1 MTTRSVSAALS
12 LMDLLAESGPTG
24 LSELSRRLDLSK
36 ATALRLL
43 RTLDEHGWVTQSPAP
58 SYAWALSTHLSRIG
72 RSASSDTTLRETALE
87 SMNQLQLQTQE
98 TVHLAALE
106 RDHLVLIER
115 LDSAHELRAFFA
127 LGSLIPFHTAAT
139 GIAYLAA
146 LSDTEIAEVLATT
159 LTPRTNETM
168 TDRGEVLDAIN
179 DARVRGFSVNSGG
192 FASGIASV
200 GAALI
205 GQGRT
210 PVGALSISG
219 PASRLTS
226 EKQLEF
232 GPLVVKA
239 AQTVSRRLAA

>member
-1 MTTRSVSAALS
+1 MTTRSVSTALS

-24 LSELSRRLDLSK
+24 LSELARRLDLSK

-43 RTLDEHGWVTQSPAP
+43 RTLDAHGWVTQSPAP

-72 RSASSDTTLRETALE
+72 RSVTSDTTLREKALE

-115 LDSAHELRAFFA
+115 LDSSHELRAFFA
-127 LGSLIPFHTAAT
+127 LGSLIPFHAAAT
-139 GIAYLAA
+139 GIAYLSA
-146 LSDTEIAEVLATT
+146 LNDTEIAKVLTST
-159 LTPRTNETM
+159 LTPRTDETM
-168 TDRGEVLDAIN
+168 TDRGEVLDAVN
-179 DARVRGFSVNSGG
+179 DARVRGFSVNSSG

-200 GAALI
+200 GAALF
-205 GQGRT
+205 GQGPT

-219 PASRLTS
+219 PASRLTP
-226 EKQLEF
+226 EKQLAF
-232 GPLVVKA
+232 GPLVMKA
-239 AQTVSRRLAA
+239 AQAVSQRLSD